1 MEKKGEKMYH
11 LKRLKELR
19 KNHQLKQQNLAE
31 VLKITRQQYSLYEV
45 GTREIPVHHLKTLAQ
60 FYNIST
66 DYILEIINQM

>member
-66 DYILEIINQM
+66 DYILEITNQM